1 MGKQED
7 SDSDDDFFYYGTPLS
22 DEAAQTQLRDRAPQD
37 PAQTRA
43 APLHQQVRTRRR
55 GEQGLA
61 ELARR
66 R

>member
-43 APLHQQVRTRRR
+43 ARS
-55 GEQGLA
+55 
-61 ELARR
+61 
-66 R
+66 